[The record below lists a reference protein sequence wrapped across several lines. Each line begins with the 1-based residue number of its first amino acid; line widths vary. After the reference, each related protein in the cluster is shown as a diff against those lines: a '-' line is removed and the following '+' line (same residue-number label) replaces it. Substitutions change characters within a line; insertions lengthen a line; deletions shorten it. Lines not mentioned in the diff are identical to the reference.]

1 MQADSVHCLAD
12 FHSPNTRLSLLKRV
26 FLLRLMVADLFQC
39 SASLREMRALL
50 ALALPMMVAQIAQV
64 ATGFVDTVMAGRVGT
79 ADLAAVSLGSS
90 ILITVTITFAGLLMA
105 LNPIIAHHF
114 GAQEHQ
120 RIGSSFR
127 QGLWMGLALGMIGL
141 LLTLGLAYTVPD
153 MLGVESQVAEQTK
166 IYLIGAALGVPG
178 FLLFRVFHATSSSL
192 NHTKPIMVVSVLA
205 LILNVPLNYFFIHG
219 WFGLPALGGAG
230 CGWATGLVFWFSAL
244 TLGGYVAWAAPYRGF
259 KLFQHIEWPDL
270 AQQRNIVHLGAPI
283 ALSFFL
289 EVSAFSFVA
298 LFVAQLGTVVV
309 ASHQV
314 VINVSSLLYMI
325 PQSLGTALSVR
336 VGQAIGAGDYQ
347 AARFKSRVGVL
358 AGLLLALLTALLIL
372 LGREG
377 IARGYSPDPQVIELA
392 SALLLF
398 AALFQIVDATQ
409 TIASGALRGYKITTI
424 PMVIHAVSFWGVGL
438 GMGVWFGL
446 YLPPIASLGLDG
458 PLGAHGFWLALT
470 ISLTLAAILL
480 VSYLN
485 HISRQRL
492 HRQRSTTAH
501 Q

>member
-1 MQADSVHCLAD
+1 MQAEGVHCLTD

-26 FLLRLMVADLFQC
+26 FLLWLMVADLFQR

-127 QGLWMGLALGMIGL
+127 QGLWMGLALGVIGL
-141 LLTLGLAYTVPD
+141 LLTLGLAYTVPA

-219 WFGLPALGGAG
+219 WFGLPVLGGAG

-244 TLGGYVAWAAPYRGF
+244 VLGAMWHGRHLIAVLSCFSRWSGQTLLNSATSSTLGPPLHCRSFSKSA
-259 KLFQHIEWPDL
+259 
-270 AQQRNIVHLGAPI
+270 HL
-283 ALSFFL
+283 ALSHYSWHN
-289 EVSAFSFVA
+289 SA
-298 LFVAQLGTVVV
+298 L
-309 ASHQV
+309 
-314 VINVSSLLYMI
+314 SSL
-325 PQSLGTALSVR
+325 P
-336 VGQAIGAGDYQ
+336 
-347 AARFKSRVGVL
+347 
-358 AGLLLALLTALLIL
+358 
-372 LGREG
+372 
-377 IARGYSPDPQVIELA
+377 
-392 SALLLF
+392 
-398 AALFQIVDATQ
+398 AT
-409 TIASGALRGYKITTI
+409 K
-424 PMVIHAVSFWGVGL
+424 W
-438 GMGVWFGL
+438 
-446 YLPPIASLGLDG
+446 
-458 PLGAHGFWLALT
+458 
-470 ISLTLAAILL
+470 
-480 VSYLN
+480 
-485 HISRQRL
+485 
-492 HRQRSTTAH
+492 
-501 Q
+501 